1 VSLIDKVMGRLK
13 QAAGDIADDPQ
24 LRREGVLDERK
35 GEVKEELHDSQREVE
50 RKAAEV
56 ADLERR
62 TAASSEPRTGTAG
75 APPAGAPATGAPP
88 TGTAGS

>member
-1 VSLIDKVMGRLK
+1 VSLIDKVIGRFK
-13 QAAGDIADDPQ
+13 QAAGDVADDPK

-35 GEVKEELHDSQREVE
+35 GEAKEELQQSQREVE

-62 TAASSEPRTGTAG
+62 T
-75 APPAGAPATGAPP
+75 
-88 TGTAGS
+88 

>member
-1 VSLIDKVMGRLK
+1 MSLIDKVIGRFK
-13 QAAGDIADDPQ
+13 QAAGDVADDPK

-35 GEVKEELHDSQREVE
+35 GEAKEELQQSQREVE

-62 TAASSEPRTGTAG
+62 T
-75 APPAGAPATGAPP
+75 
-88 TGTAGS
+88 